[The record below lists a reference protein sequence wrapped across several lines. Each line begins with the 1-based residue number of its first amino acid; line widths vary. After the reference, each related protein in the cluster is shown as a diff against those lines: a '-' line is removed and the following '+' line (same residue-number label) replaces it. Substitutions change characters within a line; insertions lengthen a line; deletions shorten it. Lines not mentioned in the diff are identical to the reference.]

1 MSTGAKRRYASAA
14 FLTLL
19 VLSVSWPSPIVSS
32 NRLWLGEH
40 LSIDELS
47 FLGREAPS
55 WDVVFWCIAGLLALA
70 IVQSGDT
77 RDWRSTL
84 RSVRLERSRRRA
96 QWSAAALGGVL
107 IAAMTWLFLDA
118 RALAWAENIQTENT
132 RDFIRIMNRLGG
144 GMNPPMVV
152 LFFALCGIAYATPR
166 WLRYAYAM
174 SAAALSAGLV
184 AHVLKLVVGRT
195 RPELWLGPFHHAW
208 GGANSFP
215 SGHTVGAFAIGGVL
229 LFASRNIGLRVFS
242 IGVAS
247 AIALSRVLA
256 FRHWLSDVVMSAFL
270 GLLAAWIA
278 TDVIRERESG
288 AVLSEAPAASP
299 AHAAASSADHP
310 SVPG

>member
-14 FLTLL
+14 FITLL
-19 VLSVSWPSPIVSS
+19 VLSVSWPSPVVSS
-32 NRLWLGEH
+32 NRLWFGED
-40 LSIDELS
+40 LAVDELS

-55 WDVVFWCIAGLLALA
+55 WDVVFWCVAGLLALA
-70 IVQSGDT
+70 IVHSGDT
-77 RDWRSTL
+77 RDWRATL
-84 RSVRLERSRRRA
+84 RSVKFERGRRRA
-96 QWSAAALGGVL
+96 LWGAGAVAGTVVAALC
-107 IAAMTWLFLDA
+107 WLFLDA
-118 RALAWAENIQTENT
+118 RVLAWAERIQTENT

-152 LFFALCGIAYATPR
+152 LFFALCGVAYATPR

-174 SAAALSAGLV
+174 AAASLGAGLI
-184 AHVLKLVVGRT
+184 AHALKLLVGRT

-229 LFASRNIGLRVFS
+229 LIASRSGGLRV
-242 IGVAS
+242 VALLLAS
-247 AIALSRVLA
+247 AVGLSRMLA

-278 TDVIRERESG
+278 TEMIVE
-288 AVLSEAPAASP
+288 VPAAP
-299 AHAAASSADHP
+299 RDGASETR
-310 SVPG
+310 